1 LVNHNIYVYVR
12 AMIEA
17 NISMFVKGV
26 APPALQQAVAVIG
39 DLFDADAIAADLA
52 DRLAVDGGLDDF
64 VGQGDPGAP
73 VPFDAEDPR

>member
-1 LVNHNIYVYVR
+1 MAEQTPSVILLV
-12 AMIEA
+12 ADGLTA
-17 NISMFVKGV
+17 AG
-26 APPALQQAVAVIG
+26 LQG

>member
-1 LVNHNIYVYVR
+1 MAEQTPSVHRLV
-12 AMIEA
+12 ADGLTA
-17 NISMFVKGV
+17 AG
-26 APPALQQAVAVIG
+26 LQG